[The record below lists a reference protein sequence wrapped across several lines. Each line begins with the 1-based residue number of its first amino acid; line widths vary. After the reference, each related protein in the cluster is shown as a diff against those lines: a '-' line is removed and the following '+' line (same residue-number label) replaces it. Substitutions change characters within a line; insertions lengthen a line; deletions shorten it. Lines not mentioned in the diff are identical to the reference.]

1 LLFIQA
7 RPRKTAD
14 GRPTLPDEFLDTLPS
29 SAKVEFD
36 SATPLP
42 GGLGA
47 VAHGRH
53 GPRGDVRVHRVPV
66 ALYRAAHKRAF
77 FEPRPGTLRLF
88 AKFNEPVKQLCAE
101 WWERFKT
108 SKDFEENL
116 PAIREYQA
124 GLEPGDITLVGLVAE
139 GGQGMRTANNARFL
153 GYLEGTPQANV
164 LLAKREIWTKRWL
177 ADAAIK
183 PVFLKLLREN
193 GGDVNRPTRNSA
205 AWEASVEPLR
215 DQFTAQQLG
224 FTKSDLYRIVP
235 QTLVADLSHQ
245 PGSDSHFT
253 WQKRKEELL
262 ARWRAAK
269 DLDEFWTATL
279 SDGEKRKRAQK
290 LRKAASVSDAD
301 FCLLCQ
307 ELQRWMLEE
316 DESRKRKKQP
326 PIPRE
331 ALGLHSSED
340 YDDPG
345 DAPRAATIYNGLR
358 GHGQFVPFRKGDPE
372 GNRWLDNEPLFIEWS
387 KAAVN
392 WLSTAPAARWQGHS
406 MFLTSGVTWTLHAN
420 HVPVKARLQ
429 PPCVFDA
436 SGSRLTPVEKVIRA
450 DTFLAILN
458 SDIVSFFLKKFIKHN
473 QDIEVNDLRMMPLVM
488 PTRAQESRLDK
499 LAGLALA
506 AKRHHFAGQS
516 PSHELAAE
524 VRALG
529 EELFAQAPAY
539 LRPDAQRKLL
549 ATAADCL
556 VVLEL
561 AVNWETE
568 RLYGVEGSGPFD
580 EF

>member
-42 GGLGA
+42 GGLGE
-47 VAHGRH
+47 VAHGAH

-88 AKFNEPVKQLCAE
+88 AKFNEPVKQLCAA
-101 WWERFKT
+101 WWERIET
-108 SKDFEENL
+108 SEKFLDHR
-116 PAIREYQA
+116 PAILAAARRLQ
-124 GLEPGDITLVGLVAE
+124 PGDITLVGSIAE
-139 GGQGMRTANNARFL
+139 GGQGLATGNNARFL
-153 GYLEGTPQANV
+153 AYLEGSPQAGEI
-164 LLAKREIWTKRWL
+164 LKRREVWTAGWL
-177 ADAAIK
+177 ADPAIK
-183 PVFLKLLREN
+183 PVFLNLLRAN
-193 GGDVNRPTRNSA
+193 GGDVNKPTKNGA
-205 AWEASVEPLR
+205 AWEACVEPLR
-215 DQFTAQQLG
+215 AQFTAQQLG
-224 FTKSDLYRIVP
+224 FKKSDLYRVALKA
-235 QTLVADLSHQ
+235 LVADET
-245 PGSDSHFT
+245 DFAFT
-253 WQKRKEELL
+253 WQRRKQDLL
-262 ARWRAAK
+262 ALWRTDKGLA
-269 DLDEFWTATL
+269 EFWTSTL
-279 SDGEKRKRAQK
+279 GDGEKRKRAQK
-290 LRKAASVSDAD
+290 LHKAKEVSDAD
-301 FCLLCQ
+301 FCLLCG
-307 ELQRWMLEE
+307 ELQRWLPEE
-316 DESRKRKKQP
+316 NAARKGQKQP
-326 PIPRE
+326 VIRWT
-331 ALGLHSSED
+331 ALGLRSGED
-340 YDDPG
+340 YPDPA
-345 DAPRAATIYNGLR
+345 DAPRVAVVYNGLA
-358 GHGQFVPFRKGDPE
+358 GHGQSLPFLKGDPE
-372 GNRWLDNEPLFIEWS
+372 GNRWLENELLFIYWS
-387 KAAVN
+387 KQDVDF
-392 WLSTAPAARWQGHS
+392 LSSSLKARWQGQDF
-406 MFLTSGVTWTLHAN
+406 FLRAGISWTRGAN
-420 HVPVKARLQ
+420 HVPLKAKLIE
-429 PPCVFDA
+429 PAIMDVNAMKLSPLPGCGVSANFLLAVF
-436 SGSRLTPVEKVIRA
+436 
-450 DTFLAILN
+450 N
-458 SDIVSFFLKKFIKHN
+458 SDVFSFFLKKFIAHTWMA
-473 QDIEVNDLRMMPLVM
+473 QINDLRMMPLVM
-488 PTRAQESRLDK
+488 PTRAQESRLEK